1 MLLAGLHLFVNNR
14 SAVQTPDVG
23 ATTLETQCELPQ
35 SSRIKTD
42 RGEKS
47 ADEPMLWSLVDSTA
61 LTLHLYVNISF
72 VAQTL
77 DVGDSVRVAET
88 HKALG

>member
-1 MLLAGLHLFVNNR
+1 MLLAGLNLFVNNR

-23 ATTLETQCELPQ
+23 ATTLETQCELNQ
-35 SSRIKTD
+35 SSGIKNRQ
-42 RGEKS
+42 RGKS
-47 ADEPMLWSLVDSTA
+47 ADEPMLWSLVACTA
-61 LTLHLYVNISF
+61 LTLHLYVNIF
-72 VAQTL
+72 VAKTP

>member
-1 MLLAGLHLFVNNR
+1 MLLAGLNLFVNNR

-35 SSRIKTD
+35 SSRIKNRQ
-42 RGEKS
+42 RGKS
-47 ADEPMLWSLVDSTA
+47 ADELMLWSLVDSTA
-61 LTLHLYVNISF
+61 LTLHLYVNIF
-72 VAQTL
+72 VAKTP